1 MIIVMGE
8 LKMDWFWNMG
18 FKMAFL
24 IYIIIDLLCVGFGM
38 GVPFFSIILGL
49 PVGWY
54 LAKRIYRPDLDAKV
68 LLKRIFKYTIITSGF
83 TLILM
88 LIIWGMVIPMLWDAN
103 ADFANFG
110 IPMILYNPLASFIG
124 WIVLMI
130 VISPFLQFLT
140 TILAANLT
148 VIRTDK

>member
-1 MIIVMGE
+1 MG
-8 LKMDWFWNMG
+8 WFWNIG
-18 FKMAFL
+18 FKKALL

-54 LAKRIYRPDLDAKV
+54 LAKRIYRPNLDVKV
-68 LLKRIFKYTIITSGF
+68 LLYKIFKYAIITSGF

-88 LIIWGMVIPMLWDAN
+88 LVIWGMVIPMLWDAN

-110 IPMILYNPLASFIG
+110 IPMILYNPIASFVG

-140 TILAANLT
+140 TIFAANLT
-148 VIRTDK
+148 VVRTDK

>member
-1 MIIVMGE
+1 
-8 LKMDWFWNMG
+8 MDWFWNMG

-38 GVPFFSIILGL
+38 GVPFFPIILGL

>member
-1 MIIVMGE
+1 
-8 LKMDWFWNMG
+8 MDWFWNMG
-18 FKMAFL
+18 FKIALL

-54 LAKRIYRPDLDAKV
+54 LAKRIYRPDLDVKV

-148 VIRTDK
+148 MIRTDK